1 MRLGFLRRWRD
12 NPRALE
18 PFARRTA
25 GASGGPRDRGDE
37 FISALEAAS
46 RGIQN
51 PVAKLRFIRGSL
63 GRYQVLDRCVRAVPV
78 PSLRRHLYHW
88 LSLEGMNHLLT
99 RNPYGA
105 AARLPLR
112 ASLRLYASRS
122 AAAALVLLAVGSLAT
137 AAYRLTRPLPVI
149 PVHADARPAPVAE
162 SLPTLPASVTPAT
175 IWLVER
181 GASWEQYSNGLRI
194 DTSLTVSGDARRYRV
209 FDAKDGLQPDLRQR
223 PVGILFHTSESD
235 IWPFEATFNE
245 NLRDSSQHLLKY
257 LQRNRTYHYL
267 IDRFGRVFRVVDEES
282 KANHAGNSVW
292 QKDATVYLNLNNAFL
307 AVAFE
312 SRWGG
317 GQAMPITQAQLAA
330 GRNLTDYLRQRWDI
344 PAEMCVAHGLAS
356 VNPKKHLIGH
366 HMDWSRGFPWA
377 AFGLPDQYARVD
389 PSVALFGFGYDDDL
403 LKVLGEPWD
412 GVRAAEE
419 RLREEARTRGVSV
432 EGVRRER
439 QALYDRWSAEQAQA
453 ERKTGS
459 MVATA
464 SGG

>member
-1 MRLGFLRRWRD
+1 M
-12 NPRALE
+12 
-18 PFARRTA
+18 
-25 GASGGPRDRGDE
+25 
-37 FISALEAAS
+37 S
-46 RGIQN
+46 RGIHD
-51 PVAKLRFIRGSL
+51 PVAKLRYIRGSL
-63 GRYQVLDRCVRAVPV
+63 ARYQSLDRCVRAVPV
-78 PSLRRHLYHW
+78 PGLRRHLYRW
-88 LSLEGMNHLLT
+88 LSLEGLNHLLT
-99 RNPYGA
+99 TDPYGA
-105 AARLPLR
+105 TPRVSIQT
-112 ASLRLYASRS
+112 SLRLYASRS
-122 AAAALVLLAVGSLAT
+122 AAAALVLLALGSLGA
-137 AAYRLTRPLPVI
+137 AAYRLTRPAPVI
-149 PVHADARPAPVAE
+149 PVHADARPAPVVE
-162 SLPTLPASVTPAT
+162 SLPTLPAGVTAT
-175 IWLVER
+175 AIWLVEK
-181 GASWEQYSNGLRI
+181 GEGWEQYSNGLRI
-194 DTSLTVSGDARRYRV
+194 DTSFAVTGDARRYHV
-209 FDAKDGLQPDLRQR
+209 FDEKDGLRPDLHQR

-235 IWPFEATFNE
+235 IWPFEANFNE
-245 NLRDSSQHLLKY
+245 NLRDSSQHLLRY

-267 IDRFGRVFRVVDEES
+267 IDRFGRVFRVVDDES

-344 PAEMCVAHGLAS
+344 PADMCVGHGLAS

-389 PSVALFGFGYDDDL
+389 PSVALFGFGYDDDF

-419 RLREEARTRGVSV
+419 RLREEARPRGM
-432 EGVRRER
+432 GVDDVRHER
-439 QALYDRWSAEQAQA
+439 QALYDRWIADQVQA
-453 ERKTGS
+453 EKKTGS
-459 MVATA
+459 IVATA